1 MRRVLPH
8 RGGPFVECGVG
19 HNESMCGRYVMSKAT
34 GDLLS
39 QFEAKE
45 IEGSPPPSWNVA
57 PTQDVPIIA
66 ERLDEGSVYRPQSG
80 RAS

>member
-1 MRRVLPH
+1 
-8 RGGPFVECGVG
+8 
-19 HNESMCGRYVMSKAT
+19 MCGRYVMSRVT

-45 IEGSPPPSWNVA
+45 IEGSPQPPSWNVA

-66 ERLDEGSVYRPQSG
+66 ERLDETPWIAG
-80 RAS
+80 R